1 MTGSMLHAERWHA
14 YVIFCGSLGADA
26 VLHVATLMNSQT
38 PARAGWSELCLLL
51 LQASAFVMFPDV
63 MSACK
68 AAGVLRS
75 ETAVDAVEIFDR
87 KSLK

>member
-1 MTGSMLHAERWHA
+1 MS
-14 YVIFCGSLGADA
+14 FCCAACHSLDEQP
-26 VLHVATLMNSQT
+26 N
-38 PARAGWSELCLLL
+38 PCLSWMVRTVSLL